1 MESVHNR
8 RLFLTSGLAAIS
20 ACASKKAAG
29 FPGYAFV
36 ANQEGQAVAAVDL
49 TAFAVVTHI
58 RIDGHPS
65 EVIAHPLHPSIY
77 VLTPE
82 NGTLHEIDSG
92 KLAFKRKLAVGAAA
106 HSMRLAPD
114 SQSIWVLTR
123 NPNQLMRISLQNF
136 KVDAILMLPAEPVD
150 MDVVREGNRAAV
162 SFGGAAAPVIVSL
175 TNQQLESTVK
185 AVSPVSI
192 VRLQSD
198 GKQLIAAHQDEK
210 MLSFYAVPSGEVVT
224 RLPLAIKPKNLCF
237 KQDGGQLFVTGEGM
251 DAVVVIYPYRT
262 EVRETVL
269 AGHMPG
275 AMAAATADEVDFL
288 FVANPQSGDVTVLN
302 VATTPLRVV
311 GVAPVGKDP
320 GFIVITPDNQYA
332 LVLNRESGDMAV
344 IRIKNVAQNRARKAP
359 LFTMIPVGS
368 RPVSAVVRAV

>member
-1 MESVHNR
+1 M
-8 RLFLTSGLAAIS
+8 TSGLAAI
-20 ACASKKAAG
+20 AGCASKKAAG
-29 FPGYAFV
+29 FPGHAFV
-36 ANQEGQAVAAVDL
+36 ANQEGQAIAAVDL
-49 TAFAVVTHI
+49 TAFAVVKHI
-58 RIDGHPS
+58 RVDGRPT
-65 EVIAHPLHPSIY
+65 EVVAHPANPAVY

-92 KLAFKRKLAVGAAA
+92 KLAVKRKVAVAASA

-114 SQSIWVLTR
+114 GKSMLVLTR
-123 NPNQLMRISLQNF
+123 KPNHLLRVSLESL
-136 KVDAILMLPAEPVD
+136 KADAVLALPAEPVD
-150 MDVVREGNRAAV
+150 MDVAREGNRAAV
-162 SFGGAAAPVIVSL
+162 SFGGVAAPVIISL
-175 TNQQLESTVK
+175 ANHKIESTVK
-185 AVSPVSI
+185 AVTPVSI

-210 MLSFYAVPSGEVVT
+210 MLSFYAVPSGEVVV
-224 RLPLAIKPKNLCF
+224 RLPLAINPKNLCF
-237 KQDGGQLFVTGEGM
+237 KQDGGQLFVTGDGM
-251 DAVVVIYPYRT
+251 DAVVVVYPYRT

-275 AMAAATADEVDFL
+275 AMASAASSEFDFL
-288 FVANPQSGDVTVLN
+288 FVTNPQSGDVTILN

-320 GFIVITPDNQYA
+320 GFVAITPDNQYA

-368 RPVSAVVRAV
+368 RPVSAVVQAV